1 VKLRIVRHR
10 SFKRDVLQIF
20 VYIGE
25 QNMDAA
31 SRFMA
36 AVRDDLDQVSR
47 MPGLGPVRELKSPRY
62 AGVRSL
68 PITGFRNYLLFYRPT
83 PSTIE
88 ALRVIHG
95 ARDIDQAMG
104 D

>member
-1 VKLRIVRHR
+1 MKLRIVRHR

-25 QNMDAA
+25 HNMDAA
-31 SRFMA
+31 SQFLA
-36 AVRDDLDQVSR
+36 AVRDDLDQLSR
-47 MPGLGPVRELKSPRY
+47 MPGLGPVRELKNPRY

-68 PITGFRNYLLFYRPT
+68 PVSGFRNYLLFYRPT
-83 PSTIE
+83 GSTLD

-95 ARDIDQAMG
+95 ARDIDQAIG